1 MIENVFKGVQT
12 KENNPVAEGLTVH
25 ENRCYTPNVP
35 KKEWLKEPPFLAKR
49 GGIRNSGTFVRFL
62 ARLRPHM
69 ERISMRC
76 SDVFTGINTFEYV
89 LKGSQAWSI

>member
-1 MIENVFKGVQT
+1 MIENVFECVQT
-12 KENNPVAEGLTVH
+12 KGNNPVAEELTVH
-25 ENRCYTPNVP
+25 ENRCYTPNVL

-49 GGIRNSGTFVRFL
+49 GGMSNPGTFLRFL
-62 ARLRPHM
+62 AWLRPHM

-89 LKGSQAWSI
+89 LKGSYY